1 MMKVLVIGS
10 GGREHTLCWKINQ
23 SRYVDMVY
31 CAPGNAGIS
40 DIAECVPVQ
49 SGTAGYIDQ
58 LIQFAKDN
66 DIGLTVVGP
75 EAPLADGIVD
85 SFREANLK
93 IFGPVKDAAVIE
105 ASKVFA
111 KNFMARNSIPTARF
125 KVFKDAQSAI
135 EYVRNTDM
143 PVVIK
148 ADGLAAGKGV
158 VICEHTDDAVATI
171 NKIMVERIF
180 GFAGNQVV
188 IEEYLSGEEVSVL
201 AFTDGQH
208 ALQMISSQD
217 HKRVF
222 DNDRGPNTGGMG
234 AYSPYPKFTPELYDM
249 IQKNILE
256 PTIWGLREEGRK
268 YTGVIYLGLM
278 ITQDGPKVLEYNI
291 RFGDPECQV
300 VVPLLKNDIVEIM
313 LACIEDRLDEVKLT
327 WEHKT
332 ALCVVIASG
341 GYPKSYKKYL
351 PITGVDEVTRMQD
364 IIVFH
369 AGTAKKDGKLVTAG
383 GRVLN
388 VVACAENIQKAKEL
402 AYKAVKKINFENMHY
417 RKDIGDKA
425 IVSDVSTKG

>member
-58 LIQFAKDN
+58 LVQFAKDN